1 MGDKP
6 WARVLEKRDSR
17 GVLGKSR
24 REMLE
29 KSVGEMC

>member
-6 WARVLEKRDSR
+6 WARVLEKRDLR